1 MEASVDVVHDL
12 QDNPEADPLS
22 FARNIALRQ
31 LSMAPKSRKQ
41 LEDKMKTKG
50 VPEDITA
57 QVLDRFT
64 EIGLVNDLEFARMLV
79 RARCASKK
87 ISRNSLKYELRQ
99 KGIDQNFIDEVLEDV
114 TDEDEYT
121 MASDLVAK
129 KLRSMS
135 SLEPDVRKRRLS
147 GLLARK
153 GYSSSVVMRVLRDA
167 HEEIEYAESL

>member
-1 MEASVDVVHDL
+1 MEASVDVVQDL

-31 LSMAPKSRKQ
+31 LSMSPKSRKQ

-50 VPEDITA
+50 VPSEITA

-64 EIGLVNDLEFARMLV
+64 EIGLVDDLEYARMLV

-87 ISRNSLKYELRQ
+87 ISRSSLKYELRQ
-99 KGIDQNFIDEVLEDV
+99 KGIAQNFIDEVLEDV

-135 SLEPDVRKRRLS
+135 RLEPDVRKRRLS

-153 GYSSSVVMRVLRDA
+153 GYSSSIVVRVLREA
-167 HEEIEYAESL
+167 NEEIEYAEVI